1 MLAPCCTSATE
12 VVMEDAGQ
20 PPQRHSGLVTVA
32 MAINIRTTDA
42 EEESAAEVNNNNTS
56 CCRGD
61 DPAAIQQEQKPV
73 FLQLHRTW
81 FCLLVPAAAAL
92 RHFKAPV
99 VQNEAEIFN
108 EESCWSGFRT
118 QRGTSCSTAT
128 VEPSQR
134 PHTHTHTH
142 QCVKDV
148 HVCLH
153 LTHRN
158 SLI

>member
-1 MLAPCCTSATE
+1 MLAPCCSSATE
-12 VVMEDAGQ
+12 VCDGRCRPVARAALWS
-20 PPQRHSGLVTVA
+20 RHRGDGDKHQNDGRGGS
-32 MAINIRTTDA
+32 A
-42 EEESAAEVNNNNTS
+42 EEESAAEAGNNNTS

-61 DPAAIQQEQKPV
+61 DPAAIQREQKPV

-81 FCLLVPAAAAL
+81 FCLVVPAAAAP
-92 RHFKAPV
+92 RRFKAPV

-134 PHTHTHTH
+134 PHTHPR
-142 QCVKDV
+142 VKDV
-148 HVCLH
+148 HVRLH

-158 SLI
+158 SLV